1 MSTLSSINKN
11 CRSIEVCKQTLFTN
25 YQVMLSITGGGGC
38 VANDERIFDDYENY
52 RKNIKGRSDEE
63 AISIM
68 RELNT
73 RIMRI
78 IADESARRLKIQIDG
93 GDVGYPY

>member
-1 MSTLSSINKN
+1 MSTLTSIRKN
-11 CRSIEVCKQTLFTN
+11 CTSIEVCKQTLFTN
-25 YQVMLSITGGGGC
+25 YQVMLSITGGC
-38 VANDERIFDDYENY
+38 VANDEMIFDDYENY

-73 RIMRI
+73 RIMRV
-78 IADESARRLKIQIDG
+78 IADESARRLQIQIDG
-93 GDVGYPY
+93 GEVGYPY